1 MMKKT
6 KKGCVLWVR
15 LLNGIVTLADTHT
28 HIHTAKN
35 TNVRAAAAAETDTH
49 KRNGQK
55 GVDRSPLCV
64 VPRVQSSAMEK

>member
-28 HIHTAKN
+28 AKN
-35 TNVRAAAAAETDTH
+35 TNIRAAAAETDTH